1 MRRKRVSVCVTFVV
15 DASDSMGARRRLA
28 VVKSS
33 VLALLRRAY
42 QGRHKVAVVAFGGEQ
57 GRVLL
62 RPTAG
67 VSVARR
73 ALLKLRPEGATPMA
87 AGLEKTIEVLH
98 GVKAREAADFSVAV
112 VLSDGEANV
121 PLRSGGDPQAEV
133 LRMLPRLRRLA
144 AETLFIDTKPAGRSR
159 GESEMR
165 RFARAAGGR
174 YYGPGQLSAG
184 GVIAAVDRAE
194 LGR

>member
-1 MRRKRVSVCVTFVV
+1 VLFVV

-28 VVKSS
+28 VVKRS
-33 VLALLRRAY
+33 VLAMLRRAY
-42 QGRHKVAVVAFGGEQ
+42 QGRHKVAVVAFGGEE

-87 AGLEKTIEVLH
+87 AGIERAVELLH
-98 GVKAREAADFSVAV
+98 RVEARGAADFSVTV
-112 VLSDGEANV
+112 LLSDGEANV
-121 PLRSGGDPQAEV
+121 PARPGGDPRTEV
-133 LRMLPRLRRLA
+133 LQLLPRLRRLS
-144 AETLFIDTKPAGRSR
+144 AETLFIDTKAAGRGG
-159 GESEMR
+159 GESEML

-174 YYGPGQLSAG
+174 YYGPAELSAG
-184 GVIAAVDRAE
+184 SLVAAVSRAE
-194 LGR
+194 VEGGGRAR